1 MGFWSNFWGFVKKK
15 IDQYDEEKKIVVK
28 VQDWEDVRE
37 YNPLAI
43 ANTKLTS
50 LVCDEATVEL
60 QTDSALVQP
69 LIPLAENLEAKRYE
83 ICAMMN
89 GKGGCFVTM
98 ATGEDDEP
106 YHRIIAP
113 ADVSVYRMV
122 ADKMY
127 EVAMVID
134 KKIVKHREY
143 RLIRHHILDE
153 NGTLY
158 VYYYTTD
165 KSGNEEY
172 LAEWEHYK
180 NDNVAYYNANNI
192 GVAYFKSPQDSRG
205 LSQWGVPLNLGCE
218 EVENQ
223 IKVAR
228 NNLDEEM
235 HLMKAK
241 LFADDSIARKI
252 TSKYSQ
258 YSQNYCEGNYGKEY
272 GERFDLPEG
281 IYTIRKKAGVD
292 GTLIDSF
299 APSTRYNDYKQ
310 KLIDAKADWEDMVGL
325 DRGFLTE
332 AEHTAGATATEIR
345 TANTKTRSFVKK
357 IQSAMF
363 DGIKAT
369 LEADAVFL
377 NIPLDL
383 YSLAVDWWDAFS
395 DEREQ
400 WERLKEAKA
409 EGAAET
415 EDLVIFQFPNLSD
428 EERKAKMERIR
439 AEQQTNTDQAI
450 ENILNGR

>member
-28 VQDWEDVRE
+28 VQDWENITE

-60 QTDSALVQP
+60 QTDSTLVEP
-69 LIPLAENLEAKRYE
+69 LIPLADNLEAKRYE
-83 ICAMMN
+83 ICSTMC
-89 GKGGCFVTM
+89 GKGGVFVTM

-172 LAEWEHYK
+172 LAEWERYK
-180 NDNVAYYNANNI
+180 NDNVMYMNAFNI
-192 GVAYFKSPQDSRG
+192 GVAYFRSPQDSRG
-205 LSQWGVPLNLGCE
+205 LSQWGVPLNFGCE
-218 EVENQ
+218 EVEA
-223 IKVAR
+223 KLKKAR
-228 NNLDEEM
+228 KDLDEEM
-235 HLMKAK
+235 ELMKAK
-241 LFADDSIARKI
+241 LFADEIIVRKI
-252 TSKYSQ
+252 TA
-258 YSQNYCEGNYGKEY
+258 KE

-292 GTLIDSF
+292 GTLVDAF
-299 APSTRYNDYKQ
+299 ANATRYNDYKQ
-310 KLIDAKADWEDMVGL
+310 NVTDKECDWEDQVGL
-325 DRGFLTE
+325 DRGFLSE
-332 AEHTAGATATEIR
+332 AEHTSGATATEIR
-345 TANTKTRSFVKK
+345 TANTKTRSFVKRL
-357 IQSAMF
+357 QSAMF

-383 YSLAVDWWDAFS
+383 YTVMVDWYDAFLDEEAQYNRIASAVDRGVLEKE
-395 DEREQ
+395 DELR
-400 WERLKEAKA
+400 WLY
-409 EGAAET
+409 
-415 EDLVIFQFPNLSD
+415 PNMTD
-428 EERKAKMERIR
+428 EEIADKLARIS
-439 AEQQTNTDQAI
+439 AQAQTNTDQAL
-450 ENILNGR
+450 ERILAGQ

>member
-60 QTDSALVQP
+60 QTDSTLVQP

-83 ICAMMN
+83 ICVMMN

-134 KKIVKHREY
+134 KKVVKHREY

-180 NDNVAYYNANNI
+180 NDDVMYIGANNI
-192 GVAYFKSPQDSRG
+192 GVAYFRSPQDSRG
-205 LSQWGVPLNLGCE
+205 LSQWGVPLNFGCE

-235 HLMKAK
+235 HLMKSK
-241 LFADDSIARKI
+241 LFADETVARKI
-252 TSKYSQ
+252 GTKD
-258 YSQNYCEGNYGKEY
+258 

-383 YSLAVDWWDAFS
+383 YEVNVDFFDSFA
-395 DEREQ
+395 DETEQ
-400 WERLKEAKA
+400 WNRLLQGRENGVV
-409 EGAAET
+409 ED
-415 EDLVIFQFPNLSD
+415 EDLITWLFPTLS
-428 EERKAKMERIR
+428 EQEKADKIARIS
-439 AEQQTNTDQAI
+439 EKSKLNTDEAL
-450 ENILNGR
+450 NRILQGQ

>member
-1 MGFWSNFWGFVKKK
+1 MGFWNNFWGFVKRK
-15 IDQYDEEKKIVVK
+15 IDEYDEEKSLDLKIQK
-28 VQDWEDVRE
+28 WEDVQH
-37 YNPLAI
+37 YSPLAI

-60 QTDSALVQP
+60 QTDSKLVEP
-69 LIPLAENLEAKRYE
+69 LTPLADDLEAKRYE
-83 ICAMMN
+83 ICSMVN
-89 GKGGCFVTM
+89 GKGGAFVTM

-106 YHRIIAP
+106 YHRIISP
-113 ADVSVYRMV
+113 DDVSVYQMS
-122 ADKMY
+122 ANKMY

-192 GVAYFKSPQDSRG
+192 GVAYYKSPQDSRG
-205 LSQWGVPLNLGCE
+205 LSQTWGVPLNFGCE
-218 EVENQ
+218 EVEAEIQ
-223 IKVAR
+223 KDREA
-228 NNLDEEM
+228 LSGEM
-235 HLMKAK
+235 KKADMK
-241 LFADDSIARKI
+241 LFVDRSITKMEH
-252 TSKYSQ
+252 T
-258 YSQNYCEGNYGKEY
+258 EH
-272 GERFDLPEG
+272 GERYGLPEDVY
-281 IYTIRKKAGVD
+281 IINKKAGVD
-292 GTLIDSF
+292 GTLIDEF
-299 APSTRYNDYKQ
+299 APSTRYADYKA
-310 KLIDAKADWEDMVGL
+310 KLEDSKGDWEDMVGL

-332 AEHTAGATATEIR
+332 AEHTSNATATEVK
-345 TANTKTRSFVKK
+345 TANVKTRSMVKK

-383 YSLAVDWWDAFS
+383 YSLKIDWFDAFQNEQELHDRISS
-395 DEREQ
+395 DIQNGYEEIDEMIR
-400 WERLKEAKA
+400 
-409 EGAAET
+409 
-415 EDLVIFQFPNLSD
+415 FNHPNLSP
-428 EERKAKMERIR
+428 EEIAEKIARIQ
-439 AEQQTNTDQAI
+439 AQSKVNTEEAL
-450 ENILNGR
+450 NRILQGQ

>member
-1 MGFWSNFWGFVKKK
+1 MGFWSNLWSWLKGDRNQYEKDKRFEVK
-15 IDQYDEEKKIVVK
+15 IQ
-28 VQDWEDVRE
+28 QWEDIRE
-37 YNPLAI
+37 YNPLSI

-60 QTDSALVQP
+60 QTDSTLVEP
-69 LIPLAENLEAKRYE
+69 LKPLADNLEAKRYE
-83 ICAMMN
+83 ICSTML
-89 GKGGCFVTM
+89 GKGGVFVTM

-113 ADVSVYRMV
+113 TDVSVYRMV

-180 NDNVAYYNANNI
+180 NDNVMYIGANNI
-192 GVAYFKSPQDSRG
+192 GVVYYKSPQDSRG
-205 LSQWGVPLNLGCE
+205 LSQWGVPLNFGCE

-235 HLMKAK
+235 HLMKTK
-241 LFADDSIARKI
+241 LFADETVARKI
-252 TSKYSQ
+252 GTKD
-258 YSQNYCEGNYGKEY
+258 

-383 YSLAVDWWDAFS
+383 YTVMVDWYDAFLDEDAQYNRIASAVDRGVLEKE
-395 DEREQ
+395 DELR
-400 WERLKEAKA
+400 WLY
-409 EGAAET
+409 
-415 EDLVIFQFPNLSD
+415 PNMTD
-428 EERKAKMERIR
+428 EEIADKLARIS
-439 AEQQTNTDQAI
+439 AQAQTNTDQAL
-450 ENILNGR
+450 ERILAGQ

>member
-15 IDQYDEEKKIVVK
+15 IDEYDEEKKIQVK
-28 VQDWEDVRE
+28 IQPWEDVRE

-60 QTDSALVQP
+60 QTDSTLVQP
-69 LIPLAENLEAKRYE
+69 LIPLAKHLEAKRYE
-83 ICAMMN
+83 ICAMTN

-122 ADKMY
+122 ANKMY
-127 EVAMVID
+127 EVAMIID
-134 KKIVKHREY
+134 KKVVKHREY

-153 NGTLY
+153 NDTLY

-165 KSGNEEY
+165 KSGNEEI
-172 LAEWEHYK
+172 LPEWEHYK

-192 GVAYFKSPQDSRG
+192 GVAYYKSPQDSRG
-205 LSQWGVPLNLGCE
+205 LSPVWGVPLNFGCE
-218 EVENQ
+218 EVEQ
-223 IKVAR
+223 SIKVAR

-235 HLMKAK
+235 HLMKTK
-241 LFADDSIARKI
+241 LFADETISRKI
-252 TSKYSQ
+252 STKD
-258 YSQNYCEGNYGKEY
+258 

-357 IQSAMF
+357 VQSAMF

-383 YSLAVDWWDAFS
+383 YEVNVDFFDSFA
-395 DEREQ
+395 DETEQ
-400 WERLKEAKA
+400 WNRLLQGRENGVV
-409 EGAAET
+409 ED
-415 EDLVIFQFPNLSD
+415 EDLITWLFPTLS
-428 EERKAKMERIR
+428 EQEKADKIARIS
-439 AEQQTNTDQAI
+439 EKSKLNTDEAL
-450 ENILNGR
+450 NRILQGQ

>member
-1 MGFWSNFWGFVKKK
+1 MGFWSNVWRWVKKNL
-15 IDQYDEEKKIVVK
+15 DEYDEEKKIQVK
-28 VQDWEDVRE
+28 IQQWEDIRE
-37 YNPLAI
+37 YNPLSI

-60 QTDSALVQP
+60 QTDSTLVQP

-180 NDNVAYYNANNI
+180 NDNVAYYNARNI
-192 GVAYFKSPQDSRG
+192 GVAYFRSPQDGRG
-205 LSQWGVPLNLGCE
+205 LSQSGVPLNFGCE

-235 HLMKAK
+235 HLMKSK
-241 LFADDSIARKI
+241 LFADETVARKI
-252 TSKYSQ
+252 GTKD
-258 YSQNYCEGNYGKEY
+258 

-310 KLIDAKADWEDMVGL
+310 KLIDALQDWENQVGL

-332 AEHTAGATATEIR
+332 QEHTAGATATEIR

-383 YSLAVDWWDAFS
+383 YEVTVDFFDAFQDEQELYNRIVSAVDRGVLEKE
-395 DEREQ
+395 DELR
-400 WERLKEAKA
+400 WLY
-409 EGAAET
+409 
-415 EDLVIFQFPNLSD
+415 PNMTD
-428 EERKAKMERIR
+428 EEIAGKLARIS
-439 AEQQTNTDQAI
+439 AQAQTNTDQAL
-450 ENILNGR
+450 ERILAGQ

>member
-1 MGFWSNFWGFVKKK
+1 MGLWTNFWRWVKKK
-15 IDQYDEEKKIVVK
+15 TDEFDEEKKLNLKI
-28 VQDWEDVRE
+28 QEWEDVRH
-37 YNPLAI
+37 YSPLAI

-60 QTDSALVQP
+60 QTDSTLVEP
-69 LIPLAENLEAKRYE
+69 LKPLADNLEAKRYE
-83 ICAMMN
+83 ICSMLN

-98 ATGEDDEP
+98 ATGEDNEP

-113 ADVSVYRMV
+113 EDVSVYRMV

-172 LAEWEHYK
+172 LAEWEHYQ

-192 GVAYFKSPQDSRG
+192 GIAYFKSPQDSRG
-205 LSQWGVPLNLGCE
+205 LSPVWGVPLNFGCE
-218 EVENQ
+218 ESEAKIFEDFDLIHKEFETTQ
-223 IKVAR
+223 AKVFADPR
-228 NNLDEEM
+228 I
-235 HLMKAK
+235 MKKAADNTGWNIPEWVFPTEQRAGQSGSSIDIFSPSIRFEQYLAK
-241 LFADDSIARKI
+241 LKSD
-252 TSKYSQ
+252 
-258 YSQNYCEGNYGKEY
+258 
-272 GERFDLPEG
+272 
-281 IYTIRKKAGVD
+281 
-292 GTLIDSF
+292 
-299 APSTRYNDYKQ
+299 
-310 KLIDAKADWEDMVGL
+310 KADWEDLVGL

-345 TANTKTRSFVKK
+345 TANTKTRSLVKK

-383 YSLAVDWWDAFS
+383 YTVMVDWFDTYEDYDKQYERIVSAVDRGVLEKA
-395 DEREQ
+395 DE
-400 WERLKEAKA
+400 LKW
-409 EGAAET
+409 
-415 EDLVIFQFPNLSD
+415 LYPNMTD
-428 EERKAKMERIR
+428 EEIADKLARIS
-439 AEQQTNTDQAI
+439 ATQATNTDQAL
-450 ENILNGR
+450 ERILAGQ

>member
-15 IDQYDEEKKIVVK
+15 IDEYDEEKKIQVK
-28 VQDWEDVRE
+28 IQPWEDVRE

-60 QTDSALVQP
+60 QTDSTLVEP
-69 LIPLAENLEAKRYE
+69 LKPLADDLEAKRYE

-89 GKGGCFVTM
+89 GKGGCFVAM
-98 ATGEDDEP
+98 ATGEDGEP

-113 ADVSVYRMV
+113 ADVSVYRMT

-134 KKIVKHREY
+134 KKIVEHKEY

-180 NDNVAYYNANNI
+180 NDNVMYMNAFNI
-192 GVAYFKSPQDSRG
+192 GVAYFRSPQDSRG
-205 LSQWGVPLNLGCE
+205 LSQWGVPLNFGCE
-218 EVENQ
+218 EVEQ
-223 IKVAR
+223 SIKTAR

-235 HLMKAK
+235 HLMKSK
-241 LFADDSIARKI
+241 LFADETVARKI
-252 TSKYSQ
+252 GTKD
-258 YSQNYCEGNYGKEY
+258 

-299 APSTRYNDYKQ
+299 APATRYHDYKQ

-363 DGIKAT
+363 DGIKET

-383 YSLAVDWWDAFS
+383 YTVMVDWFDAFTDEEAQYKRLANAVDRGILEKE
-395 DEREQ
+395 DE
-400 WERLKEAKA
+400 LKW
-409 EGAAET
+409 
-415 EDLVIFQFPNLSD
+415 LYPNMTD
-428 EERKAKMERIR
+428 EEIADKLARIS
-439 AEQQTNTDQAI
+439 AQAQTNTDQAL
-450 ENILNGR
+450 ERILAGQ

>member
-15 IDQYDEEKKIVVK
+15 IDQYDEEKKLVVK
-28 VQDWEDVRE
+28 VQDWENITE

-50 LVCDEATVEL
+50 LVCDEATGEL
-60 QTDSALVQP
+60 QTDSTLVQP
-69 LIPLAENLEAKRYE
+69 LIPLAKNLEAKRYE

-98 ATGEDDEP
+98 ATGEDDKP

-134 KKIVKHREY
+134 KKVVKHREY

-180 NDNVAYYNANNI
+180 NDNVMYVNAFNI
-192 GVAYFKSPQDSRG
+192 GVAYFRSPQDSRG
-205 LSQWGVPLNLGCE
+205 LSQWGVPLNFGCE
-218 EVENQ
+218 EVEA
-223 IKVAR
+223 KLKKASKDY
-228 NNLDEEM
+228 DEEAD
-235 HLMKAK
+235 LMKAK
-241 LFADDSIARKI
+241 TFADESIVRKI
-252 TSKYSQ
+252 TT
-258 YSQNYCEGNYGKEY
+258 KE

-299 APSTRYNDYKQ
+299 SPPTRLADYKQ

-383 YSLAVDWWDAFS
+383 YEVNVDFYDAFQDETELYNRIVSAVDRGVLEKK
-395 DEREQ
+395 DELR
-400 WERLKEAKA
+400 WLY
-409 EGAAET
+409 
-415 EDLVIFQFPNLSD
+415 PNMTD
-428 EERKAKMERIR
+428 EEIADKLARIQ
-439 AEQQTNTDQAI
+439 ATQQTNTDLAI

>member
-1 MGFWSNFWGFVKKK
+1 MGFWSNLGFWNNFWGFVKKK
-15 IDQYDEEKKIVVK
+15 FDEYEEEKKIVVK
-28 VQDWEDVRE
+28 VQDWENITE

-60 QTDSALVQP
+60 QTDSTLVEP

-113 ADVSVYRMV
+113 KDVSIPDDKVV
-122 ADKMY
+122 AGKIY
-127 EVAMVID
+127 EIAMVINE
-134 KKIVKHREY
+134 KTVKHTKY
-143 RLIRHHILDE
+143 RLIRHHILDNE
-153 NGTLY
+153 GTLWLF
-158 VYYYTTD
+158 YYTTD
-165 KSGNEEY
+165 KNGNEEY

-180 NDNVAYYNANNI
+180 NDNVKYLNAFNI
-192 GVAYFKSPQDSRG
+192 GVAYFRSPQDSRG
-205 LSQWGVPLNLGCE
+205 LEPVWGVPLNFGCE

-235 HLMKAK
+235 HLMKSK
-241 LFADDSIARKI
+241 LFADETVARKI
-252 TSKYSQ
+252 GTKDD
-258 YSQNYCEGNYGKEY
+258 
-272 GERFDLPEG
+272 ERFDLPEG

-299 APSTRYNDYKQ
+299 APSTRYADYKQ

-383 YSLAVDWWDAFS
+383 YTVMVDWFDAFQDEQEQYNRIVSAVDRGVLEKE
-395 DEREQ
+395 DELR
-400 WERLKEAKA
+400 WLY
-409 EGAAET
+409 
-415 EDLVIFQFPNLSD
+415 PNMTD
-428 EERKAKMERIR
+428 EEIADKLARIS
-439 AEQQTNTDQAI
+439 AQAQTNTDQAL
-450 ENILNGR
+450 ERILAGQ

>member
-1 MGFWSNFWGFVKKK
+1 MGFWSNLWSWLKGDRNQYEKDKRFEVK
-15 IDQYDEEKKIVVK
+15 IQ
-28 VQDWEDVRE
+28 QWEDIRE
-37 YNPLAI
+37 YNPLSI

-60 QTDSALVQP
+60 QTDSTLVQP

-89 GKGGCFVTM
+89 GKGGCYVTM

-134 KKIVKHREY
+134 KKIVKHKEY
-143 RLIRHHILDE
+143 RLIRHHTLDE
-153 NGTLY
+153 EGTLWLF
-158 VYYYTTD
+158 YYTTD
-165 KSGNEEY
+165 KNGNEEY

-180 NDNVAYYNANNI
+180 NDNVKYINAFNI

-205 LSQWGVPLNLGCE
+205 LSQTWGVPLNFGCE
-218 EVENQ
+218 EVEAE
-223 IKVAR
+223 IKKDREA
-228 NNLDEEM
+228 LSGEM
-235 HLMKAK
+235 KKADMK
-241 LFADDSIARKI
+241 LFVDRSITKM
-252 TSKYSQ
+252 
-258 YSQNYCEGNYGKEY
+258 EY
-272 GERFDLPEG
+272 TEHGERYGLPEDVY
-281 IYTIRKKAGVD
+281 IINKKAGVD
-292 GTLIDSF
+292 GTLIDEF
-299 APSTRYNDYKQ
+299 APSTRFADYKA
-310 KLIDAKADWEDMVGL
+310 KLDLALQDWENQVGL

-332 AEHTAGATATEIR
+332 QEHTNGATATEIR

-369 LEADAVFL
+369 LESDAVFL

-383 YSLAVDWWDAFS
+383 YTVMVDWYDAFLDEDAQYNRIASAVDRGVLEKE
-395 DEREQ
+395 DELR
-400 WERLKEAKA
+400 WLY
-409 EGAAET
+409 
-415 EDLVIFQFPNLSD
+415 PNMTD
-428 EERKAKMERIR
+428 EEIADKLARIEAQKEIDTER
-439 AEQQTNTDQAI
+439 TI
-450 ENILNGR
+450 ENIISGR

>member
-28 VQDWEDVRE
+28 VQDWENITE

-60 QTDSALVQP
+60 QTDSTIVEP
-69 LIPLAENLEAKRYE
+69 LKPLAENLEAKRYE
-83 ICAMMN
+83 ICATMN
-89 GKGGCFVTM
+89 GKGGAFVTL

-122 ADKMY
+122 ANKMY

-134 KKIVKHREY
+134 KKTVKHREY

-180 NDNVAYYNANNI
+180 NDNVMYMNAFNI
-192 GVAYFKSPQDSRG
+192 GVAYFRSPQDSRG
-205 LSQWGVPLNLGCE
+205 LSQWGVPLNFGCE
-218 EVENQ
+218 EVEA
-223 IKVAR
+223 KLKKASKDY
-228 NNLDEEM
+228 DEEAD
-235 HLMKAK
+235 LMKAK
-241 LFADDSIARKI
+241 TFADESIVRKI
-252 TSKYSQ
+252 NTKD
-258 YSQNYCEGNYGKEY
+258 

-299 APSTRYNDYKQ
+299 SPPTRLADYKQ

-383 YSLAVDWWDAFS
+383 YTVTVDWFDSFLNEEEQYQRIASAVDRGVLEKE
-395 DEREQ
+395 DELR
-400 WERLKEAKA
+400 WLY
-409 EGAAET
+409 
-415 EDLVIFQFPNLSD
+415 PNMTD
-428 EERKAKMERIR
+428 EEIADKLARIQ
-439 AEQQTNTDQAI
+439 ANSQVNTDMAL
-450 ENILNGR
+450 ERILNGG

>member
-15 IDQYDEEKKIVVK
+15 IDEYDEEKKIQVK
-28 VQDWEDVRE
+28 IQPWEDVRE

-60 QTDSALVQP
+60 QTDSTLVEQ
-69 LIPLAENLEAKRYE
+69 LKPLADDLEAKRYE
-83 ICAMMN
+83 ICAMLN
-89 GKGGCFVTM
+89 GNGGCFVTM

-113 ADVSVYRMV
+113 DDVSVYRMV
-122 ADKMY
+122 ANKMY

-143 RLIRHHILDE
+143 RLVRHHILDE

-172 LAEWEHYK
+172 LADWEHYK
-180 NDNVAYYNANNI
+180 NEDVAYYNANNI
-192 GVAYFKSPQDSRG
+192 GVAYYKSPQDSRG
-205 LSQWGVPLNLGCE
+205 LSPVWGVPLNFGCE
-218 EVENQ
+218 EVEA
-223 IKVAR
+223 KLKKASKDY
-228 NNLDEEM
+228 DEEAD
-235 HLMKAK
+235 LMKAK
-241 LFADDSIARKI
+241 TFADESIVRKI
-252 TSKYSQ
+252 TTKD
-258 YSQNYCEGNYGKEY
+258 

-281 IYTIRKKAGVD
+281 IYTIRKKAGID

-299 APSTRYNDYKQ
+299 SPPTRLPDYKQ

-345 TANTKTRSFVKK
+345 TANTKTRSFVKRL
-357 IQSAMF
+357 QSAMF

-383 YSLAVDWWDAFS
+383 YTVYIDWMDAFEDLDKQYERIVSAVDRGILEKE
-395 DEREQ
+395 DE
-400 WERLKEAKA
+400 LKW
-409 EGAAET
+409 
-415 EDLVIFQFPNLSD
+415 LYPNMTD
-428 EERKAKMERIR
+428 EEIADKLARIQ
-439 AEQQTNTDQAI
+439 ATQQTNTDLAI

>member
-15 IDQYDEEKKIVVK
+15 IDQYELYEEKKLVVK
-28 VQDWEDVRE
+28 VQDWENITE

-60 QTDSALVQP
+60 QTDSTLVQP

-192 GVAYFKSPQDSRG
+192 GVAYYKSPQDSRG
-205 LSQWGVPLNLGCE
+205 LSQWGVPLNFGCE
-218 EVENQ
+218 EVEA
-223 IKVAR
+223 KLKKASKDY
-228 NNLDEEM
+228 DEEAD
-235 HLMKAK
+235 LMKAK
-241 LFADDSIARKI
+241 TFADESIVRKI
-252 TSKYSQ
+252 TTKD
-258 YSQNYCEGNYGKEY
+258 

-299 APSTRYNDYKQ
+299 SPPTRLADYKQ

-383 YSLAVDWWDAFS
+383 YTVYIDWMDAFEDLDKQYERIVSAVDRGVLEKE
-395 DEREQ
+395 DELR
-400 WERLKEAKA
+400 WLY
-409 EGAAET
+409 
-415 EDLVIFQFPNLSD
+415 PNMTD
-428 EERKAKMERIR
+428 EEIADKLARIQANNQVNTDMALERIL
-439 AEQQTNTDQAI
+439 QGQ
-450 ENILNGR
+450 

>member
-28 VQDWEDVRE
+28 VQDWENITE

-60 QTDSALVQP
+60 QTDSTLVQP

-98 ATGEDDEP
+98 ATGEDNEP

-192 GVAYFKSPQDSRG
+192 GVAYYKSPQDSRG
-205 LSQWGVPLNLGCE
+205 LSQWGVPLNFGCE
-218 EVENQ
+218 EVEEE
-223 IKVAR
+223 IRTAR
-228 NNLDEEM
+228 KDLNEEM
-235 HLMKAK
+235 KLMKAK
-241 LFADDSIARKI
+241 LFADKSITMAKKTEEGAR
-252 TSKYSQ
+252 Y
-258 YSQNYCEGNYGKEY
+258 
-272 GERFDLPEG
+272 DLPEG
-281 IYTIRKKAGVD
+281 IYTIQKRAGVD
-292 GTLIDSF
+292 GTLIDEF

-310 KLIDAKADWEDMVGL
+310 KLIDSKADWEDMVGL

-363 DGIKAT
+363 DAIKAT

-377 NIPLDL
+377 NIPLGLYTVYIDWMDAFEDL
-383 YSLAVDWWDAFS
+383 DKQYERIVSAVDRGVLEKE
-395 DEREQ
+395 DELR
-400 WERLKEAKA
+400 WLY
-409 EGAAET
+409 
-415 EDLVIFQFPNLSD
+415 PNMTD
-428 EERKAKMERIR
+428 EEIADKLARIS
-439 AEQQTNTDQAI
+439 AQAQTNTDQAL
-450 ENILNGR
+450 ERILAGQ

>member
-1 MGFWSNFWGFVKKK
+1 MGFWNNFWGFVKKK
-15 IDQYDEEKKIVVK
+15 IDEYDEEKKIQVK
-28 VQDWEDVRE
+28 IQPWEDVRE

-60 QTDSALVQP
+60 QTDSILVEP
-69 LIPLAENLEAKRYE
+69 LNPLADDLEAKRYE
-83 ICAMMN
+83 ICSMVN

-122 ADKMY
+122 ANKMY

-134 KKIVKHREY
+134 KKVVKHKEY
-143 RLIRHHILDE
+143 RLVRHHILDE

-165 KSGNEEY
+165 KNGNEEY

-192 GVAYFKSPQDSRG
+192 GVAYYKSPQDSRG
-205 LSQWGVPLNLGCE
+205 LSPVWGVPLNFGCE
-218 EVENQ
+218 EVEQ
-223 IKVAR
+223 SIKTAR

-235 HLMKAK
+235 HLMKTK
-241 LFADDSIARKI
+241 LFADETVARKI
-252 TSKYSQ
+252 DTK
-258 YSQNYCEGNYGKEY
+258 N

-299 APSTRYNDYKQ
+299 APATRYNDYKQ

-383 YSLAVDWWDAFS
+383 WTVTVDWFDAFMDEESQYQRIANAVDRGVLEKE
-395 DEREQ
+395 DE
-400 WERLKEAKA
+400 LKW
-409 EGAAET
+409 
-415 EDLVIFQFPNLSD
+415 LYPNMTD
-428 EERKAKMERIR
+428 EEIADKLARIS
-439 AEQQTNTDQAI
+439 AQAQTNTDQAL
-450 ENILNGR
+450 ERILAGQ

>member
-15 IDQYDEEKKIVVK
+15 IDQYDEEKKVVVK

-60 QTDSALVQP
+60 QTDSKLVEP

-83 ICAMMN
+83 ICSTMC
-89 GKGGCFVTM
+89 GKGGVFVTM

-180 NDNVAYYNANNI
+180 NDNVAYYNARNI
-192 GVAYFKSPQDSRG
+192 GVAYFRSPQDSRG
-205 LSQWGVPLNLGCE
+205 LSQWGVPLNFGCE
-218 EVENQ
+218 EVEASINT
-223 IKVAR
+223 AR
-228 NNLDEEM
+228 KDLDEEM

-241 LFADDSIARKI
+241 LFADKSITLARR
-252 TSKYSQ
+252 TE
-258 YSQNYCEGNYGKEY
+258 EGARY
-272 GERFDLPEG
+272 DLPEG
-281 IYTIRKKAGVD
+281 IYTIQKKHGID
-292 GTLIDSF
+292 GTLIDEF

-383 YSLAVDWWDAFS
+383 YEVNVDFYDAFQDETELYNRIVSAVDRGVLEKE
-395 DEREQ
+395 DELRWLYPNMTDEEIVEKL
-400 WERLKEAKA
+400 ERLKA
-409 EGAAET
+409 T
-415 EDLVIFQFPNLSD
+415 
-428 EERKAKMERIR
+428 
-439 AEQQTNTDQAI
+439 QTANTDQAL
-450 ENILNGR
+450 ERILMGQ

>member
-1 MGFWSNFWGFVKKK
+1 MGFWSNVWRWVKKNL
-15 IDQYDEEKKIVVK
+15 DEYDEEKKIQVK
-28 VQDWEDVRE
+28 IQQWEDIRE
-37 YNPLAI
+37 YNPLSI

-60 QTDSALVQP
+60 QTDSTLVEP

-180 NDNVAYYNANNI
+180 NDNVMYIGANNI
-192 GVAYFKSPQDSRG
+192 GVAYYKSPQDSRG
-205 LSQWGVPLNLGCE
+205 LSQWGVPLNFGCE

-235 HLMKAK
+235 HLMKSK
-241 LFADDSIARKI
+241 LFADETVARKI
-252 TSKYSQ
+252 GTKD
-258 YSQNYCEGNYGKEY
+258 

-383 YSLAVDWWDAFS
+383 YTIMVDWMDAFLDEEAQYNRIASAVDRGVLEKA
-395 DEREQ
+395 DELR
-400 WERLKEAKA
+400 WLY
-409 EGAAET
+409 
-415 EDLVIFQFPNLSD
+415 PNMTD
-428 EERKAKMERIR
+428 EEIADKLARIS
-439 AEQQTNTDQAI
+439 AQAQVNTDQAL
-450 ENILNGR
+450 ERILAGQ

>member
-1 MGFWSNFWGFVKKK
+1 MGFWSNLGFWNNFWGFVKKK
-15 IDQYDEEKKIVVK
+15 FDEYEEEKKIQVK
-28 VQDWEDVRE
+28 IQPWEDVRE

-60 QTDSALVQP
+60 QTDSTLVEP

-83 ICAMMN
+83 ICSTMC
-89 GKGGCFVTM
+89 GKGGVFVTM

-122 ADKMY
+122 ANKIY

-143 RLIRHHILDE
+143 RLVRHHILDE

-180 NDNVAYYNANNI
+180 NDNVMYMNAFNI
-192 GVAYFKSPQDSRG
+192 GVAYFRSPQDSRG
-205 LSQWGVPLNLGCE
+205 LEPVWGVPLNFGCE

-235 HLMKAK
+235 HLMKSK
-241 LFADDSIARKI
+241 LFADESVARKI
-252 TSKYSQ
+252 GTKDD
-258 YSQNYCEGNYGKEY
+258 
-272 GERFDLPEG
+272 ERFDLPEG

-383 YSLAVDWWDAFS
+383 YSLAVDWYDAF
-395 DEREQ
+395 
-400 WERLKEAKA
+400 L
-409 EGAAET
+409 
-415 EDLVIFQFPNLSD
+415 D
-428 EERKAKMERIR
+428 EEAQYNRIASAVDR
-439 AEQQTNTDQAI
+439 GILEKEDELKWLYPNMTDEEIADKLARISAQAQTNTDQAL
-450 ENILNGR
+450 ERILAGQ

>member
-60 QTDSALVQP
+60 QTDSTLVEP
-69 LIPLAENLEAKRYE
+69 LKPLADNLQARLYE
-83 ICAMMN
+83 LCSTMC
-89 GKGGCFVTM
+89 GKGGVFVTM

-134 KKIVKHREY
+134 KKVVKHREY

-180 NDNVAYYNANNI
+180 NDNVMYMNAFNI
-192 GVAYFKSPQDSRG
+192 GVAYFRSPQDSRG
-205 LSQWGVPLNLGCE
+205 LSQWGVPLNFGCE

-235 HLMKAK
+235 HLMKTK
-241 LFADDSIARKI
+241 LFADETVARKI
-252 TSKYSQ
+252 GTKD
-258 YSQNYCEGNYGKEY
+258 

-332 AEHTAGATATEIR
+332 AEHTGGATATEIR

-383 YSLAVDWWDAFS
+383 WTVMVDFFDAFVDEEAQYQRIASAVDRGVLEKE
-395 DEREQ
+395 DE
-400 WERLKEAKA
+400 LKW
-409 EGAAET
+409 
-415 EDLVIFQFPNLSD
+415 LYPNMTD
-428 EERKAKMERIR
+428 EEIAEKLARLQATQTANTDKALERILMG
-439 AEQQTNTDQAI
+439 Q
-450 ENILNGR
+450 

>member
-1 MGFWSNFWGFVKKK
+1 MGFWNNFWGFVKKK
-15 IDQYDEEKKIVVK
+15 IDQYDEEKKLVVK
-28 VQDWEDVRE
+28 VQDWENITE

-60 QTDSALVQP
+60 QTDSTLVQP

-172 LAEWEHYK
+172 LEEWEHYK
-180 NDNVAYYNANNI
+180 DDNVMYLNANHI
-192 GVAYFKSPQDSRG
+192 GLAYFKSPQDSRG
-205 LSQWGVPLNLGCE
+205 LSPVWGVPLNFGCE
-218 EVENQ
+218 EVEEEIRTSRKDLN
-223 IKVAR
+223 
-228 NNLDEEM
+228 EEM
-235 HLMKAK
+235 KLMKAK
-241 LFADDSIARKI
+241 LFADKSITLAEKTKEGAR
-252 TSKYSQ
+252 Y
-258 YSQNYCEGNYGKEY
+258 
-272 GERFDLPEG
+272 DLPEG
-281 IYTIRKKAGVD
+281 IYTIQKRAGVD
-292 GTLIDSF
+292 GTLIDEF

-310 KLIDAKADWEDMVGL
+310 KLIDSKADWEDMVGL

-363 DGIKAT
+363 NGVKAT

-377 NIPLDL
+377 NIPIDL
-383 YSLAVDWWDAFS
+383 YSLTVDWFDAFS
-395 DEREQ
+395 DEDAQYQRIANAVDRGVLE
-400 WERLKEAKA
+400 KED
-409 EGAAET
+409 E
-415 EDLVIFQFPNLSD
+415 LRWLYPNMSD
-428 EERKAKMERIR
+428 EEIADKLARIQGNTQVNTDMALERIL
-439 AEQQTNTDQAI
+439 QGQ
-450 ENILNGR
+450 

>member
-1 MGFWSNFWGFVKKK
+1 MGFWSNVWRWVKKNL
-15 IDQYDEEKKIVVK
+15 DEYDEEKKIQVK
-28 VQDWEDVRE
+28 IQQWEDIRE
-37 YNPLAI
+37 YNPLSI

-60 QTDSALVQP
+60 QTDSTLVEP
-69 LIPLAENLEAKRYE
+69 LKPLVKNLEAKRYE

-89 GKGGCFVTM
+89 GKGGAFVTM

-134 KKIVKHREY
+134 KKVVKHREY

-180 NDNVAYYNANNI
+180 NDNVMYIGANNI
-192 GVAYFKSPQDSRG
+192 GVAYYKSPQDSRG
-205 LSQWGVPLNLGCE
+205 LSQWGVPLNFGCE

-235 HLMKAK
+235 HLMKTK
-241 LFADDSIARKI
+241 LFADETVARKI
-252 TSKYSQ
+252 GTKD
-258 YSQNYCEGNYGKEY
+258 

-383 YSLAVDWWDAFS
+383 YTVIVDWFDAFLDEEAQYNRIASAVDRGVLEKE
-395 DEREQ
+395 DELR
-400 WERLKEAKA
+400 WLY
-409 EGAAET
+409 
-415 EDLVIFQFPNLSD
+415 PNMTD
-428 EERKAKMERIR
+428 EEIADKLARIS
-439 AEQQTNTDQAI
+439 AQAQTNTDQAL
-450 ENILNGR
+450 ERILAGQ

>member
-1 MGFWSNFWGFVKKK
+1 MGFWNNFWGIVKKK
-15 IDQYDEEKKIVVK
+15 IDEYDEEKKIQVK
-28 VQDWEDVRE
+28 IQPWEDVRE
-37 YNPLAI
+37 YNCLAI

-60 QTDSALVQP
+60 QTDSTLVEP
-69 LIPLAENLEAKRYE
+69 LKPLADDLEAKRYE
-83 ICAMMN
+83 ICSMVN

-122 ADKMY
+122 ANKMY

-165 KSGNEEY
+165 KSGNEEI
-172 LAEWEHYK
+172 LPEWEHYK
-180 NDNVAYYNANNI
+180 NDNVMYIGANNI
-192 GVAYFKSPQDSRG
+192 GVAYYKSPQDSRG
-205 LSQWGVPLNLGCE
+205 LSPVWGVPLNFGCE
-218 EVENQ
+218 EVEQ
-223 IKVAR
+223 SIKTAR

-241 LFADDSIARKI
+241 LFADESIVRQTADK
-252 TSKYSQ
+252 T
-258 YSQNYCEGNYGKEY
+258 
-272 GERFDLPEG
+272 GERYDLPEG
-281 IYTIRKKAGVD
+281 IYTVRKKTGVD
-292 GTLIDSF
+292 GTLIDEF
-299 APSTRYNDYKQ
+299 APATRYNDYKQ

-377 NIPLDL
+377 NIPIDL
-383 YSLAVDWWDAFS
+383 YTVMVDWYDAFIDEEGQYQRIANAVDRGILEKE
-395 DEREQ
+395 DE
-400 WERLKEAKA
+400 LKW
-409 EGAAET
+409 
-415 EDLVIFQFPNLSD
+415 LYPNMTD
-428 EERKAKMERIR
+428 EEIADKLSRIS
-439 AEQQTNTDQAI
+439 ATQQTNTDQAL
-450 ENILNGR
+450 ERILAGQ

>member
-1 MGFWSNFWGFVKKK
+1 MGLWTNFWRWVKKK
-15 IDQYDEEKKIVVK
+15 TDEYDEEKKLNLKI
-28 VQDWEDVRE
+28 QDWDDVRH
-37 YNPLAI
+37 YSPLAI

-60 QTDSALVQP
+60 QTDSTLVEP
-69 LIPLAENLEAKRYE
+69 LKPLADNLEAKRYE
-83 ICAMMN
+83 ICSMLN
-89 GKGGCFVTM
+89 GKGGVFVTM

-113 ADVSVYRMV
+113 DDVSVYRMV

-134 KKIVKHREY
+134 KKVVNNREY

-172 LAEWEHYK
+172 LAEWEHYQ

-192 GVAYFKSPQDSRG
+192 GIAYFKSPQDSRG
-205 LSQWGVPLNLGCE
+205 LSPVWGVPLNFGCE
-218 EVENQ
+218 EVEAKL
-223 IKVAR
+223 IKAR
-228 NNLDEEM
+228 NDLDEEM
-235 HLMKAK
+235 DLMKAK
-241 LFADDSIARKI
+241 LFADETVARKI
-252 TSKYSQ
+252 NT
-258 YSQNYCEGNYGKEY
+258 QN

-310 KLIDAKADWEDMVGL
+310 KETDAKADWEDMVGL

-357 IQSAMF
+357 VQSAMF

-383 YSLAVDWWDAFS
+383 WTVTVDFFDAFLDEEAQYQRIANAVDRGVLEKE
-395 DEREQ
+395 DE
-400 WERLKEAKA
+400 LKW
-409 EGAAET
+409 
-415 EDLVIFQFPNLSD
+415 LYPNMSD
-428 EERKAKMERIR
+428 EEIADKLERIS
-439 AEQQTNTDQAI
+439 AQAQTNTDQAL
-450 ENILNGR
+450 ERILAGQ

>member
-15 IDQYDEEKKIVVK
+15 IDQYDEEKKLVVK

-43 ANTKLTS
+43 VNTKLTS
-50 LVCDEATVEL
+50 LACDEATVEL
-60 QTDSALVQP
+60 ETDSTLVEP
-69 LIPLAENLEAKRYE
+69 LKPLAENLEAKRYE
-83 ICAMMN
+83 ICSMMN

-98 ATGEDDEP
+98 ATGEDNEP

-134 KKIVKHREY
+134 KKIVNHREY

-172 LAEWEHYK
+172 LEEWEHYK
-180 NDNVAYYNANNI
+180 DDNVMYLNANHI
-192 GVAYFKSPQDSRG
+192 GLAYFKSPQDSRG
-205 LSQWGVPLNLGCE
+205 LSPVWGVPLNFGCE
-218 EVENQ
+218 EVEEE
-223 IKVAR
+223 IKTAR
-228 NNLDEEM
+228 KDLNEEM
-235 HLMKAK
+235 KLMKAK
-241 LFADDSIARKI
+241 LFADKSITMAEKTKEGAR
-252 TSKYSQ
+252 Y
-258 YSQNYCEGNYGKEY
+258 
-272 GERFDLPEG
+272 DLPEG
-281 IYTIRKKAGVD
+281 IYTIQKRAGVD
-292 GTLIDSF
+292 GTLIDEF

-310 KLIDAKADWEDMVGL
+310 KLIDAKSDWEDMVGL

-377 NIPLDL
+377 NIPIDL
-383 YSLAVDWWDAFS
+383 YSLSVDWFDAFLDEESQYQRIANAVDRGVLEKE
-395 DEREQ
+395 DELR
-400 WERLKEAKA
+400 WLY
-409 EGAAET
+409 
-415 EDLVIFQFPNLSD
+415 PNMTD
-428 EERKAKMERIR
+428 EEIAEKLARLETQKQANTDEALERILR
-439 AEQQTNTDQAI
+439 
-450 ENILNGR
+450 GG

>member
-28 VQDWEDVRE
+28 VQAWENITE

-60 QTDSALVQP
+60 QTDSTLVQP

-143 RLIRHHILDE
+143 RLISHHILDE
-153 NGTLY
+153 NGTLD

-165 KSGNEEY
+165 KSGNEGY

-180 NDNVAYYNANNI
+180 NDNVMYMNAFNI
-192 GVAYFKSPQDSRG
+192 GVAYFRSPQDSRG
-205 LSQWGVPLNLGCE
+205 ISQRGVPLNFGCE
-218 EVENQ
+218 EVEQ
-223 IKVAR
+223 SIKTAR
-228 NNLDEEM
+228 SNLDEEM
-235 HLMKAK
+235 RLMKTK
-241 LFADDSIARKI
+241 LFADETITRKI
-252 TSKYSQ
+252 GTKD
-258 YSQNYCEGNYGKEY
+258 GD
-272 GERFDLPEG
+272 RFDLPEG
-281 IYTIRKKAGVD
+281 IFTIRKKAGVD
-292 GTLIDSF
+292 GVLIDSF
-299 APSTRYNDYKQ
+299 APATRYNDYKQ
-310 KLIDAKADWEDMVGL
+310 KLIDSLRDWENQVGL
-325 DRGFLTE
+325 DHGFLTE
-332 AEHTAGATATEIR
+332 QEHTAGATATEIR

-383 YSLAVDWWDAFS
+383 YSVAVDWFDAFQ
-395 DEREQ
+395 D
-400 WERLKEAKA
+400 
-409 EGAAET
+409 ET
-415 EDLVIFQFPNLSD
+415 ELYNRIVSAVDRGVLEKEDELRWLYPNMTDD
-428 EERKAKMERIR
+428 EIADKLARIQANNQVNTDMALERIL
-439 AEQQTNTDQAI
+439 QGQ
-450 ENILNGR
+450 

>member
-15 IDQYDEEKKIVVK
+15 IDEYDEEKK
-28 VQDWEDVRE
+28 VQAKIQPWEDVRE

-60 QTDSALVQP
+60 QTDSTLVEP
-69 LIPLAENLEAKRYE
+69 LKPLADDLEAKRYE
-83 ICAMMN
+83 ICSMVN

-113 ADVSVYRMV
+113 ADVSVYRMA

-192 GVAYFKSPQDSRG
+192 GVTYFKSPQDSRG
-205 LSQWGVPLNLGCE
+205 LSPVWGVPLNYGCE

-223 IKVAR
+223 IKIAR

-235 HLMKAK
+235 HLMKSK
-241 LFADDSIARKI
+241 LFADETVARKI
-252 TSKYSQ
+252 GT
-258 YSQNYCEGNYGKEY
+258 KE

-299 APSTRYNDYKQ
+299 APSTRYADYKQ

-383 YSLAVDWWDAFS
+383 YEVNVDFFDAFQDEQELYNRIVSAVDRGVLEKE
-395 DEREQ
+395 DELR
-400 WERLKEAKA
+400 WLY
-409 EGAAET
+409 
-415 EDLVIFQFPNLSD
+415 PNMTD
-428 EERKAKMERIR
+428 EEIADKLARIS
-439 AEQQTNTDQAI
+439 AQAQTNTDQAL
-450 ENILNGR
+450 ERILAGQ

>member
-1 MGFWSNFWGFVKKK
+1 MGIWANFWRWVKKNTDDYAENK
-15 IDQYDEEKKIVVK
+15 GVTVNIQA
-28 VQDWEDVRE
+28 WEDVVH
-37 YNPLAI
+37 YSPLAI

-60 QTDSALVQP
+60 QTDSALVEP
-69 LIPLAENLEAKRYE
+69 LIPLANHLEAKRYD
-83 ICAMMN
+83 ICAMIN

-127 EVAMVID
+127 EVAMIID
-134 KKIVKHREY
+134 KKIVKHKEY

-165 KSGNEEY
+165 KAGNEEY

-180 NDNVAYYNANNI
+180 NDNVMYLNANNI
-192 GVAYFKSPQDSRG
+192 GVSYFKSPQDSRG
-205 LSQWGVPLNLGCE
+205 LSEWGVPINFGCE
-218 EVENQ
+218 EVEA
-223 IKVAR
+223 KLKKAR
-228 NNLDEEM
+228 SDYDEEAE
-235 HLMKAK
+235 LMKAK
-241 LFADDSIARKI
+241 LFADKSIVLAKK
-252 TSKYSQ
+252 TT
-258 YSQNYCEGNYGKEY
+258 E
-272 GERFDLPEG
+272 GERYDLPEG
-281 IYTIRKKAGVD
+281 IYTIQKRAGVD

-299 APSTRYNDYKQ
+299 APATRLSEYKQ

-383 YSLAVDWWDAFS
+383 YTVMVDWFDAFLDEEAQYQRIANAVDRGVLEKE
-395 DEREQ
+395 DELR
-400 WERLKEAKA
+400 WLY
-409 EGAAET
+409 
-415 EDLVIFQFPNLSD
+415 PNMTD
-428 EERKAKMERIR
+428 EEIADKLARIS
-439 AEQQTNTDQAI
+439 AQAQTNTDQAL
-450 ENILNGR
+450 ERILAGQ

>member
-15 IDQYDEEKKIVVK
+15 IDEYDEEKKIQVK
-28 VQDWEDVRE
+28 IQQWEDVRE

-60 QTDSALVQP
+60 QTDSTIVEP
-69 LIPLAENLEAKRYE
+69 LKPLAENLEAKRYE

-180 NDNVAYYNANNI
+180 NDNVMYMNAFNI
-192 GVAYFKSPQDSRG
+192 GVAYFRSPQDSRG
-205 LSQWGVPLNLGCE
+205 LEPVWGVPLNFGCE
-218 EVENQ
+218 EVEA
-223 IKVAR
+223 KLKKASKDY
-228 NNLDEEM
+228 DEEAD
-235 HLMKAK
+235 LMKAK
-241 LFADDSIARKI
+241 TFADESIVRKI
-252 TSKYSQ
+252 TTKD
-258 YSQNYCEGNYGKEY
+258 

-299 APSTRYNDYKQ
+299 SPPTRLADYKQ

-383 YSLAVDWWDAFS
+383 YTVTVDWFDSFLNEEEQYQRIANAVDRGILEKE
-395 DEREQ
+395 DE
-400 WERLKEAKA
+400 LKW
-409 EGAAET
+409 
-415 EDLVIFQFPNLSD
+415 LYPNMTD
-428 EERKAKMERIR
+428 EEIADKLARIS
-439 AEQQTNTDQAI
+439 AQAQTNTDQAL
-450 ENILNGR
+450 ERILAGQ

>member
-15 IDQYDEEKKIVVK
+15 IDEHDEEKKIQVK
-28 VQDWEDVRE
+28 IQPWEDVRE

-60 QTDSALVQP
+60 QTDSTLVEP
-69 LIPLAENLEAKRYE
+69 LKPLADDLEAKRYE
-83 ICAMMN
+83 ICAMIN

-122 ADKMY
+122 ANKMY

-143 RLIRHHILDE
+143 RLVRHHILDE

-192 GVAYFKSPQDSRG
+192 GVTYYKSPQDSRG
-205 LSQWGVPLNLGCE
+205 LSQWGVPLNFGCE
-218 EVENQ
+218 EVEQ
-223 IKVAR
+223 SIKTAR

-235 HLMKAK
+235 YLMKTK
-241 LFADDSIARKI
+241 LFADETISRKI
-252 TSKYSQ
+252 STKD
-258 YSQNYCEGNYGKEY
+258 GD
-272 GERFDLPEG
+272 RFDLPEG

-383 YSLAVDWWDAFS
+383 YTVTVDWYDAFQDETELYNRIVSAVDRGVLEKA
-395 DEREQ
+395 DE
-400 WERLKEAKA
+400 LKW
-409 EGAAET
+409 
-415 EDLVIFQFPNLSD
+415 LYPNMTD
-428 EERKAKMERIR
+428 EEIADKLSRLEA
-439 AEQQTNTDQAI
+439 QSQVNTDVAL
-450 ENILNGR
+450 ERILNGGA

>member
-1 MGFWSNFWGFVKKK
+1 MGFWSNFWGFVKRK
-15 IDQYDEEKKIVVK
+15 IDEYDEEKKIQVK
-28 VQDWEDVRE
+28 IQPWEDVRE

-60 QTDSALVQP
+60 QTDSTLVQP
-69 LIPLAENLEAKRYE
+69 LIPLADDLEAKRYE
-83 ICAMMN
+83 ICSMVN

-122 ADKMY
+122 ANKIY

-134 KKIVKHREY
+134 KKVVKHREY

-172 LAEWEHYK
+172 LPEWEHYK
-180 NDNVAYYNANNI
+180 NDNVMYIGANNI
-192 GVAYFKSPQDSRG
+192 GVAYYKSPQDSRG
-205 LSQWGVPLNLGCE
+205 LSPVWGVPLNYGCE
-218 EVENQ
+218 EVEHS
-223 IKVAR
+223 IKTAR

-235 HLMKAK
+235 HLMKVK
-241 LFADDSIARKI
+241 LFADETISRKI
-252 TSKYSQ
+252 STKD
-258 YSQNYCEGNYGKEY
+258 

-299 APSTRYNDYKQ
+299 APATRYNDYKQ

-369 LEADAVFL
+369 LEVDAVFL

-383 YSLAVDWWDAFS
+383 YTVVVDFFFFFS
-395 DEREQ
+395 DETEQ
-400 WERLKEAKA
+400 WNRLLQGRENGVV
-409 EGAAET
+409 ED
-415 EDLVIFQFPNLSD
+415 EDLITWLFPTLS
-428 EERKAKMERIR
+428 EQEKADKIARIS
-439 AEQQTNTDQAI
+439 EKTKLNTDEAL
-450 ENILNGR
+450 NRILQGQ

>member
-15 IDQYDEEKKIVVK
+15 IDQYDEEKKLVVK

-60 QTDSALVQP
+60 QTDSTLVQP

-83 ICAMMN
+83 ICSMML
-89 GKGGCFVTM
+89 GKGGVFVTM

-113 ADVSVYRMV
+113 KDVSVPDDKVV
-122 ADKMY
+122 ADKIY
-127 EVAMVID
+127 EIAMVINE
-134 KKIVKHREY
+134 KTVKHKKY
-143 RLIRHHILDE
+143 KLIRHHILDKE
-153 NGTLY
+153 GTLWLF
-158 VYYYTTD
+158 YYTTD
-165 KSGNEEY
+165 KNGNEEY

-180 NDNVAYYNANNI
+180 NDNVKYLNAFNI
-192 GVAYFKSPQDSRG
+192 GVAYFRAPQDSRG
-205 LSQWGVPLNLGCE
+205 LSQWGVPLNFGCE
-218 EVENQ
+218 EAENQ

-235 HLMKAK
+235 HLMKTK
-241 LFADDSIARKI
+241 LFADETVARKI
-252 TSKYSQ
+252 GTKD
-258 YSQNYCEGNYGKEY
+258 

-383 YSLAVDWWDAFS
+383 YTVVVDFFDSFA
-395 DEREQ
+395 DETEQ
-400 WERLKEAKA
+400 WNRLLQGRENGVV
-409 EGAAET
+409 ED
-415 EDLVIFQFPNLSD
+415 EDLITWLFPTLS
-428 EERKAKMERIR
+428 EQEKADKIARIS
-439 AEQQTNTDQAI
+439 EKTKLNTDEAL
-450 ENILNGR
+450 NRILQGQ

>member
-15 IDQYDEEKKIVVK
+15 IDEYDEEKKIQVK
-28 VQDWEDVRE
+28 IQPWEDVRE

-60 QTDSALVQP
+60 QTDSTLVEP
-69 LIPLAENLEAKRYE
+69 LKLLADDLEAKRYE
-83 ICAMMN
+83 ICSMVN

-143 RLIRHHILDE
+143 RLVRHHILDE

-165 KSGNEEY
+165 KSGNKEY

-192 GVAYFKSPQDSRG
+192 GMAYYKSPQDSRG
-205 LSQWGVPLNLGCE
+205 LSQWGVPLNFGCE
-218 EVENQ
+218 EVERS
-223 IKVAR
+223 IKTAR

-235 HLMKAK
+235 HLMKTK
-241 LFADDSIARKI
+241 LFADETISRKI
-252 TSKYSQ
+252 GTKD
-258 YSQNYCEGNYGKEY
+258 

-363 DGIKAT
+363 DGIKTT

-383 YSLAVDWWDAFS
+383 YSLKIDWFDTYQNEQELHDRISNDIQNGFEEI
-395 DEREQ
+395 DEMIR
-400 WERLKEAKA
+400 
-409 EGAAET
+409 
-415 EDLVIFQFPNLSD
+415 FNHPNLTP
-428 EERKAKMERIR
+428 EEIQEKIERIK
-439 AEQQTNTDQAI
+439 ATQATNTDQAL
-450 ENILNGR
+450 ERILQGG

>member
-15 IDQYDEEKKIVVK
+15 IDEYDEEKKIQVK
-28 VQDWEDVRE
+28 IQPWEDVKE
-37 YNPLAI
+37 YNALAI

-60 QTDSALVQP
+60 QTDSTLVEP
-69 LIPLAENLEAKRYE
+69 LKPLADDLEAKRYE
-83 ICAMMN
+83 ICSMVN

-122 ADKMY
+122 ANKMY
-127 EVAMVID
+127 EVAMVIE
-134 KKIVKHREY
+134 KKIVKHKEY

-192 GVAYFKSPQDSRG
+192 GVAYYKSPQDSRG
-205 LSQWGVPLNLGCE
+205 LSQWGVPLNFGCE
-218 EVENQ
+218 EVEQ
-223 IKVAR
+223 SIKVAR
-228 NNLDEEM
+228 KDLDEEM

-241 LFADDSIARKI
+241 LFADKSITLARKDELG
-252 TSKYSQ
+252 Y
-258 YSQNYCEGNYGKEY
+258 E
-272 GERFDLPEG
+272 LPEG
-281 IYTIRKKAGVD
+281 VYTIQKRMGVD
-292 GTLIDSF
+292 GSLIDEF

-332 AEHTAGATATEIR
+332 AEHTSGATATEIR

-383 YSLAVDWWDAFS
+383 YSLKIDWFDTYQNEQELHDRISNDIQNGFEEI
-395 DEREQ
+395 DEIIR
-400 WERLKEAKA
+400 
-409 EGAAET
+409 
-415 EDLVIFQFPNLSD
+415 FNHPNLTP
-428 EERKAKMERIR
+428 EEIQEKIERIK
-439 AEQQTNTDQAI
+439 ATQATNTDVAL
-450 ENILNGR
+450 ERMLNGGV

>member
-28 VQDWEDVRE
+28 VQDWENITE

-60 QTDSALVQP
+60 QTDSTLVEP
-69 LIPLAENLEAKRYE
+69 LKPLADDLEAKRYE
-83 ICAMMN
+83 ICSMVN
-89 GKGGCFVTM
+89 GKGGAFVTM

-122 ADKMY
+122 ANKMY

-134 KKIVKHREY
+134 KKIVKNREY
-143 RLIRHHILDE
+143 RLVRHHILDE

-165 KSGNEEY
+165 KSGNDEY
-172 LAEWEHYK
+172 LPEWEHYK
-180 NDNVAYYNANNI
+180 NDNVMYIGANNI
-192 GVAYFKSPQDSRG
+192 GVAYYKSPQDSRG
-205 LSQWGVPLNLGCE
+205 LSPVWGVPLNFGCE
-218 EVENQ
+218 EVEQ
-223 IKVAR
+223 SIKTAR

-235 HLMKAK
+235 HLMKTK
-241 LFADDSIARKI
+241 LFADETISRKI
-252 TSKYSQ
+252 STKD
-258 YSQNYCEGNYGKEY
+258 

-281 IYTIRKKAGVD
+281 IYTIRKKSGVND
-292 GTLIDSF
+292 TLIDSF
-299 APSTRYNDYKQ
+299 APATRYADYKQ

-363 DGIKAT
+363 YGIKAT

-377 NIPLDL
+377 NIPLGL
-383 YSLAVDWWDAFS
+383 YTVVVDFFDSFA
-395 DEREQ
+395 DETEQ
-400 WERLKEAKA
+400 WNRLLQGRENGVV
-409 EGAAET
+409 ED
-415 EDLVIFQFPNLSD
+415 EDLITWLFPTLS
-428 EERKAKMERIR
+428 EQEKADKIARIS
-439 AEQQTNTDQAI
+439 EKSKLNTDEAL
-450 ENILNGR
+450 NRILQGQ

>member
-15 IDQYDEEKKIVVK
+15 IDQYDEEKKLVVK

-60 QTDSALVQP
+60 ETDSTLVEP
-69 LIPLAENLEAKRYE
+69 LKPLAGNLEVKRYE
-83 ICAMMN
+83 ICSMMN

-98 ATGEDDEP
+98 ATGEDSEP

-172 LAEWEHYK
+172 LEEWEHYK
-180 NDNVAYYNANNI
+180 DDNVMYLNANHI
-192 GVAYFKSPQDSRG
+192 GLAYFKSPQDSRG
-205 LSQWGVPLNLGCE
+205 LSPVWGVPLNFGCE
-218 EVENQ
+218 EVEEE
-223 IKVAR
+223 IKTAR
-228 NNLDEEM
+228 KDLNEEM
-235 HLMKAK
+235 KLMKAK
-241 LFADDSIARKI
+241 LFADKSITLAEKTKEGAR
-252 TSKYSQ
+252 Y
-258 YSQNYCEGNYGKEY
+258 
-272 GERFDLPEG
+272 DLPEG
-281 IYTIRKKAGVD
+281 IYTIQKRAGVD
-292 GTLIDSF
+292 GTLIDEF

-383 YSLAVDWWDAFS
+383 YTVMVDWFDAFLDEEGQYQRIANAVDRGVLEKE
-395 DEREQ
+395 DELR
-400 WERLKEAKA
+400 WLY
-409 EGAAET
+409 
-415 EDLVIFQFPNLSD
+415 PNMTD
-428 EERKAKMERIR
+428 EEIADKLARIQ
-439 AEQQTNTDQAI
+439 ATQQTNRDLAI